1 MKLRS
6 LMIYCTNDY
15 CPHTLAGICTYH
27 YILEPWTNP
36 ELAFC
41 NPHGS
46 HNLTTMC
53 SVTASESSFT
63 LEWYYS
69 KLSSNAGHSG
79 RVLNNIGKKYF
90 VTIDEHQIENET
102 FIMLSHLII
111 TNVTSNEFGYYWCMV
126 RVRNS
131 DTLLPN
137 PSRILHLS
145 NICDSAP
152 VCNSS
157 LLLYHP
163 YWPDSSCANHDNMN
177 IIFPETLQCIQP
189 TSMPENAVGI
199 QPNRTMHPPPILT
212 LQSVTGKSDNVP
224 SLEDEV
230 KTHNTKLP
238 FPHSTIVFVF
248 GPGNEATSTPG
259 LEDKM
264 KTSTKPPSP
273 ESPHSTIVFL
283 NEPGNKATSAPGL
296 EDKMETSTKLPS
308 SHSTVVYTEP
318 LPTDVVSGGD
328 SDTRL
333 IWLYVGIAMA
343 VVLTAIAVIL
353 SLIICIQCKKWGVK
367 GVPRWQ
373 LGKVGSH
380 SLLLSAF
387 VTMVLSPRN
396 S

>member
-1 MKLRS
+1 
-6 LMIYCTNDY
+6 
-15 CPHTLAGICTYH
+15 
-27 YILEPWTNP
+27 
-36 ELAFC
+36 
-41 NPHGS
+41 
-46 HNLTTMC
+46 MC

-69 KLSSNAGHSG
+69 KISSNAGHSG
-79 RVLNNIGKKYF
+79 RVLNNIGKNYF

-157 LLLYHP
+157 LLLYRP

-189 TSMPENAVGI
+189 TSTPENAVGI
-199 QPNRTMHPPPILT
+199 QPNRTMHPPPIFT
-212 LQSVTGKSDNVP
+212 LQSVTAGKSDNVP

-238 FPHSTIVFVF
+238 SPHSTIVFVF
-248 GPGNEATSTPG
+248 GPGNEATSAPG
-259 LEDKM
+259 LENKM
-264 KTSTKPPSP
+264 KTSTKLPSP

-296 EDKMETSTKLPS
+296 EETSTKLPS
-308 SHSTVVYTEP
+308 PHSTVVYTEP

-353 SLIICIQCKKWGVK
+353 TLIICIQCKKWGVK
-367 GVPRWQ
+367 GAPHWQ

-387 VTMVLSPRN
+387 VTMVLSPHN

>member
-1 MKLRS
+1 
-6 LMIYCTNDY
+6 
-15 CPHTLAGICTYH
+15 
-27 YILEPWTNP
+27 
-36 ELAFC
+36 
-41 NPHGS
+41 
-46 HNLTTMC
+46 MC

-79 RVLNNIGKKYF
+79 RVLNNIGKNYF

-157 LLLYHP
+157 LLLYRP

-189 TSMPENAVGI
+189 TSTPENAVGI

-264 KTSTKPPSP
+264 KTSTKLPSP

-296 EDKMETSTKLPS
+296 EETSTKLPSPHSTVVFSNEPGNKATSAPGLEDKMETSTKLSS

-396 S
+396 G

>member
-1 MKLRS
+1 
-6 LMIYCTNDY
+6 
-15 CPHTLAGICTYH
+15 
-27 YILEPWTNP
+27 
-36 ELAFC
+36 
-41 NPHGS
+41 
-46 HNLTTMC
+46 MC

-79 RVLNNIGKKYF
+79 RVLNNIGKNYF

-157 LLLYHP
+157 LLLYRP

-189 TSMPENAVGI
+189 TSTPENAVGI

-264 KTSTKPPSP
+264 KTSTKLPSP

-296 EDKMETSTKLPS
+296 EETSTKLP
-308 SHSTVVYTEP
+308 
-318 LPTDVVSGGD
+318 
-328 SDTRL
+328 
-333 IWLYVGIAMA
+333 
-343 VVLTAIAVIL
+343 
-353 SLIICIQCKKWGVK
+353 
-367 GVPRWQ
+367 
-373 LGKVGSH
+373 
-380 SLLLSAF
+380 
-387 VTMVLSPRN
+387 
-396 S
+396 